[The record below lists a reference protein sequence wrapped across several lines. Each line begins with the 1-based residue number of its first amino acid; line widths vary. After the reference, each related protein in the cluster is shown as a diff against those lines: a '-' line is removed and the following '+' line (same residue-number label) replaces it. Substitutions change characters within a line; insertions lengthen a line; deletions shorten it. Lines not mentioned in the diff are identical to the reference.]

1 MERKPRA
8 NWLEIP
14 LLSRQQRNVMSVDDE
29 ECEVVDLRVAARVL
43 EQSKQHADP
52 KVS

>member
-1 MERKPRA
+1 
-8 NWLEIP
+8 
-14 LLSRQQRNVMSVDDE
+14 MSVDE

>member
-1 MERKPRA
+1 MEQKPRA

-14 LLSRQQRNVMSVDDE
+14 LLSRQQRNVMSVDE
-29 ECEVVDLRVAARVL
+29 EYEVVDLRVAARVL